1 MDKKKYWFF
10 GSKLN
15 TALLLILIILMII
28 ALRYMFQNKEVY
40 FPDSY
45 KNSEEYAHTTAL
57 DVGKGNKLSNENR
70 DQILGN
76 KEDLV
81 IFSIAPNSK
90 VHDVVS
96 YYGIVKGG
104 YFFEANILINILD
117 SNKKVLMNSHAL
129 SVTDWMT
136 EGPVDFKGSIDLKG
150 LPKGNAYFEIKN
162 DNPSDI
168 RANDKSIL
176 IPIIIE

>member
-1 MDKKKYWFF
+1 MEKKYF
-10 GSKLN
+10 GSKFYSSRLN
-15 TALLLILIILMII
+15 TILLLVLIILMVI

-90 VHDVVS
+90 VNGVVS

-104 YFFEANILINILD
+104 YFF
-117 SNKKVLMNSHAL
+117 
-129 SVTDWMT
+129 
-136 EGPVDFKGSIDLKG
+136 
-150 LPKGNAYFEIKN
+150 
-162 DNPSDI
+162 
-168 RANDKSIL
+168 
-176 IPIIIE
+176 